1 MAPGDQARAR
11 RARHDLIGE
20 RAQRSTR
27 CRACHLDGS
36 LRAAPRET
44 RAAQLVSDAVHIL
57 LVVNPTASSMT
68 SRRRLEVERSLF
80 SRHRLEVAE
89 TVERDHA
96 TALARDAAERGVEVV
111 VVLGGDGTV
120 NEVANGLVGTN
131 TALAPLPG
139 GSTNVYARSLGYPRR
154 VRPAVE
160 CVLEALDTGRL
171 HRVGVGSANGR
182 RFLFH
187 LGAGYDA
194 AVVAR
199 MERRRPWIKRRL
211 AHSAFA
217 WTAFR
222 TFMSDFDRD
231 HPSFVV
237 STADETVVGEGFFAI
252 VSKAAPY
259 AFFGPRP
266 LMVTRSAGIDRK
278 LGLTLYRRPQHRAA
292 RRSRC
297 DHDGGDRRRLP
308 LASRRRLARPHRA
321 ARRPVRARRV
331 DPRVALSERSVWRAR
346 RRRLPGGAEGSR
358 PARLR
363 RGVSRVQDR

>member
-1 MAPGDQARAR
+1 M
-11 RARHDLIGE
+11 
-20 RAQRSTR
+20 
-27 CRACHLDGS
+27 
-36 LRAAPRET
+36 
-44 RAAQLVSDAVHIL
+44 HIL

-120 NEVANGLVGTN
+120 NEVANGLVGAN

-278 LGLTLYRRPQHRAA
+278 LGLTLYRRLGAGLVLWSAFEAMSVGVRKHRNIVQLADLDA
-292 RRSRC
+292 ITMEATG
-297 DHDGGDRRRLP
+297 DGFPWQVDGDWLGLTERLDVLYEP
-308 LASRRRLARPHRA
+308 
-321 ARRPVRARRV
+321 
-331 DPRVALSERSVWRAR
+331 DALTLV
-346 RRRLPGGAEGSR
+346 LP
-358 PARLR
+358 
-363 RGVSRVQDR
+363 